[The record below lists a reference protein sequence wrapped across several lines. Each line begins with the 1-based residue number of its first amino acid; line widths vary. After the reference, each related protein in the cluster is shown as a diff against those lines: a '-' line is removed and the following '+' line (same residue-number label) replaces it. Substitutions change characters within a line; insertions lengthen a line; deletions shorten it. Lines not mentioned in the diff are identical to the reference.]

1 MPFELPKLNYEYT
14 DLEPYIDTMTM
25 EIHHSKHHAAYVT
38 NLNKALEMHPELQTK
53 TIEELLTSLA
63 SLPEA
68 IKNAVRNNGG
78 GHYNHSLFWTLLTPK
93 SEYRD
98 TSQIANE
105 INNTYGNLENFKMEF
120 GKAAMSRFG
129 SGWAWLLLDKNKNLT
144 IVSTPNQD
152 SPVAEGL
159 VPLLALDVWE
169 HAYYLMHQNRR
180 ADYINSFWNVVNW
193 NQVEANYKKGLESF

>member
-25 EIHHSKHHAAYVT
+25 EIHHSKHHAAYVN
-38 NLNKALEMHPELQTK
+38 NLNKALEMHPELQSK

-93 SEYRD
+93 SEYLE

-193 NQVEANYKKGLESF
+193 DQVEANYKKGLESF

>member
-25 EIHHSKHHAAYVT
+25 EIHHSKHHAAYVN
-38 NLNKALEMHPELQTK
+38 NLNKALEMHPELQSK

-93 SEYRD
+93 SEYLE